1 MPRVCTA
8 CSHPQREAIDT
19 AIVAGETLRGIARTY
34 RVSED
39 ALTRHKAGHIAPA
52 IVKAQDV
59 ESVAQ
64 ADDLLRQLRGLHAKA
79 VSLLLAAERAGDLRT
94 ALAGVREARGCL
106 EVLLEVEGELD
117 RRAQVNVL
125 VANPEW
131 LAVRSAIMD
140 ALRGHPAARQDV
152 LAALGRVDTHV
163 VR

>member
-1 MPRVCTA
+1 VGN
-8 CSHPQREAIDT
+8 D
-19 AIVAGETLRGIARTY
+19 TLRGIARTY

-52 IVKAQDV
+52 IATAH
-59 ESVAQ
+59 EAETVAQ
-64 ADDLLRQLRGLHAKA
+64 ADDLLRQLRGLHSKA

-125 VANPEW
+125 AINPEW

-140 ALRGHPAARQDV
+140 ALRGHPVARQDV
-152 LAALGRVDTHV
+152 LAALGTVDTYAA
-163 VR
+163 R